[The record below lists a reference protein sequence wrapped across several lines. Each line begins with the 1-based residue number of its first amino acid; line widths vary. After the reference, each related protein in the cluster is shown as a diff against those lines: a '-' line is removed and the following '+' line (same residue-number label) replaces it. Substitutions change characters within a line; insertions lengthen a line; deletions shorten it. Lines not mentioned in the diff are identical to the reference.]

1 MFDNLSDRL
10 EAIYKKLKGRGVLK
24 EADVDEALREIRVA
38 LIEADV
44 SLPVIK
50 DFVAEVRIKAV
61 GQEVLKSLTPGHQM
75 VKIVNDDLTHLLG
88 DEFVDIQFSA
98 KPPTIILMAG
108 LQGSGKTTTVGKLAK
123 RFKEKGKNCLLVPA
137 DVYRPAAIEQL
148 HVLGREIGVEVFDGG
163 EEKDPIVICKKALDD
178 ATNRMSQVVLIDTA
192 GRQQVD
198 DALMDELKRIKET
211 VQPHEVLFVAD
222 AMMGQQS
229 ADIAKTFNDAVGID
243 GVVLT
248 KMDGDHLTHFGCG
261 C

>member
-24 EADVDEALREIRVA
+24 EADVDAALREIRVA

-50 DFVAEVRIKAV
+50 DFIAEVRVKAV

-88 DEFVDIQFSA
+88 DEFVDIQFAA

-148 HVLGREIGVEVFDGG
+148 HVLGR
-163 EEKDPIVICKKALDD
+163 
-178 ATNRMSQVVLIDTA
+178 
-192 GRQQVD
+192 
-198 DALMDELKRIKET
+198 
-211 VQPHEVLFVAD
+211 
-222 AMMGQQS
+222 
-229 ADIAKTFNDAVGID
+229 
-243 GVVLT
+243 
-248 KMDGDHLTHFGCG
+248 
-261 C
+261 